1 MGIKQFGSVGLDQM
15 VGPSFGTA
23 WTTSRST
30 IKATA
35 WYGKGN
41 HVVWVLLIC
50 GFWVLLICGLSGRSH
65 LWLDQGEKAW

>member
-1 MGIKQFGSVGLDQM
+1 MGIQEFGSVGLDQM

-30 IKATA
+30 IEATA

-50 GFWVLLICGLSGRSH
+50 GLSRRSH